1 MIKKRKIPLYS
12 LVVLFTAAIIFSAA
26 SASAKGQINLLAK
39 ATFGDW
45 AEYSVTRENKTIPLL
60 GFKDQKHWRT
70 VSAVDD
76 SSVRIDEYFMMGG
89 RRTTGLGRLVQL
101 SKPFEPIAGLA
112 ETAVV
117 TVISENAET
126 LTLAGKSYACTKIQR
141 KINQP
146 VDDEKFQAKWV
157 GTSTIWI
164 CPDIPLGGLVKMENS
179 YEEQLNSSAEV
190 NKIVE
195 TWMLTGFGFKN
206 WKE

>member
-1 MIKKRKIPLYS
+1 MIKKKKLPSYS
-12 LVVLFTAAIIFSAA
+12 LVILFTAASAFG
-26 SASAKGQINLLAK
+26 KDQINLLTK
-39 ATFGDW
+39 AAFGDW

-70 VSAVDD
+70 VSVVDE
-76 SSVRIDEYFMMGG
+76 SGVRIDEYLMMGG
-89 RRTTGLGRLVQL
+89 SRTTGLGRLVSL
-101 SKPFEPIAGLA
+101 SKPFEPISGLA
-112 ETAVV
+112 ETAAV
-117 TVISENAET
+117 TVVSESTET

-164 CPDIPLGGLVKMENS
+164 CPDVPLGGLVKMENS
-179 YEEQLNSSAEV
+179 YEDQLNSSSEV

-195 TWMLTGFGFKN
+195 TWVLTDFGFKN

>member
-1 MIKKRKIPLYS
+1 MIKKRKLALYS
-12 LVVLFTAAIIFSAA
+12 PVVLFAAVSAFA
-26 SASAKGQINLLAK
+26 VSQVNLLTK
-39 ATFGDW
+39 AAFGDW
-45 AEYSVTRENKTIPLL
+45 AEYSVAKENKTIPLL

-70 VSAVDD
+70 ISAVDD

-89 RRTTGLGRLVQL
+89 QRTTGLGRLVPL
-101 SKPFEPIAGLA
+101 SKPFEPISGLA
-112 ETAVV
+112 ETAAV

-164 CPDIPLGGLVKMENS
+164 CPDVPLGGLVKMENN
-179 YEEQLNSSAEV
+179 YEDQLNSSAEV
-190 NKIVE
+190 NKIFE
-195 TWMLTGFGFKN
+195 TWVLTDFGFKN

>member
-1 MIKKRKIPLYS
+1 MIKKRKLALYS
-12 LVVLFTAAIIFSAA
+12 PVVLFAAVSAFA
-26 SASAKGQINLLAK
+26 VSQVNLLTK
-39 ATFGDW
+39 AAFGDW

-70 VSAVDD
+70 ISAVDD

-89 RRTTGLGRLVQL
+89 QRTTGLGRLVPL
-101 SKPFEPIAGLA
+101 SKPFEPISGLA

-117 TVISENAET
+117 TIISENAET

-146 VDDEKFQAKWV
+146 VDDEKFQAKWA

-164 CPDIPLGGLVKMENS
+164 CPDVPLGGLVKMENS
-179 YEEQLNSSAEV
+179 YEDQLNSSAEV

-195 TWMLTGFGFKN
+195 TWVLTDFGFKN

>member
-1 MIKKRKIPLYS
+1 MLNKRKLELYAMI
-12 LVVLFTAAIIFSAA
+12 VLFAAA
-26 SASAKGQINLLAK
+26 SAFALSQVNLLTK
-39 ATFGDW
+39 AEFGDW
-45 AEYSVTRENKTIPLL
+45 AEYSVTRENKTIPLM

-70 VSAVDD
+70 ISVVDD
-76 SSVRIDEYFMMGG
+76 SSVRIDEYFEMAGQ
-89 RRTTGLGRLVQL
+89 RTTGLGRIVPL

-112 ETAVV
+112 ETATV
-117 TVISENAET
+117 TVVSESPET

-146 VDDEKFQAKWV
+146 VNDEKFQGKWA

-164 CPDIPLGGLVKMENS
+164 CPDVPLGGLVKMENN
-179 YEEQLNSSAEV
+179 YEEQLNSSTEA

-195 TWMLTGFGFKN
+195 TWVLTNFGFKN

>member
-1 MIKKRKIPLYS
+1 MIKKRKLPLYS
-12 LVVLFTAAIIFSAA
+12 PVVLFAAVSAFA
-26 SASAKGQINLLAK
+26 VSQVNLLTK
-39 ATFGDW
+39 AAFGDW

-70 VSAVDD
+70 ISAVDD

-89 RRTTGLGRLVQL
+89 QRTTGLGRLVPL
-101 SKPFEPIAGLA
+101 SKPFEPISGLA
-112 ETAVV
+112 ETAAV

-164 CPDIPLGGLVKMENS
+164 CPDVPLGGLVKMENN
-179 YEEQLNSSAEV
+179 YEDQLNSSAEV
-190 NKIVE
+190 NKIFE
-195 TWMLTGFGFKN
+195 TWVLTDFGFKN

>member
-1 MIKKRKIPLYS
+1 MLKKRKLALYF
-12 LVVLFTAAIIFSAA
+12 LVVLFAAVSAFA
-26 SASAKGQINLLAK
+26 MSQVNLLTK
-39 ATFGDW
+39 AALGDW

-70 VSAVDD
+70 ISAVDD
-76 SSVRIDEYFMMGG
+76 SGVRIDEYFMMGG
-89 RRTTGLGRLVQL
+89 QRTTGLGRLVPL
-101 SKPFEPIAGLA
+101 SKPFEPISGLA

-117 TVISENAET
+117 TVVSESAET
-126 LTLAGKSYACTKIQR
+126 LTLAGKSYACSKIQR

-146 VDDEKFQAKWV
+146 VNDEKFQGKWA

-164 CPDIPLGGLVKMENS
+164 CPDAPLGGLVKMENS
-179 YEEQLNSSAEV
+179 YEDQLNSSAEV

-195 TWMLTGFGFKN
+195 TWVLTDFGFKN

>member
-1 MIKKRKIPLYS
+1 MIKKKKIPLYS
-12 LVVLFTAAIIFSAA
+12 QVTFFTAAIIFSAA
-26 SASAKGQINLLAK
+26 SAFAMSQVNLLAK
-39 ATFGDW
+39 AAFGDW

-76 SSVRIDEYFMMGG
+76 SSVRIDEYIMMGG
-89 RRTTGLGRLVQL
+89 RRTTGLGRLVPL
-101 SKPFEPIAGLA
+101 SKPFEPISGLA

-117 TVISENAET
+117 TVISENAEI

-157 GTSTIWI
+157 GTSMIWI
-164 CPDIPLGGLVKMENS
+164 CPDVPLGGLVKMENN
-179 YEEQLNSSAEV
+179 YEDQLNSSAEV

-195 TWMLTGFGFKN
+195 TWVLTDFGFKN

>member
-1 MIKKRKIPLYS
+1 MIKKRKLALYS
-12 LVVLFTAAIIFSAA
+12 PVVLFAAVFAFAVS
-26 SASAKGQINLLAK
+26 QVNLLTK
-39 ATFGDW
+39 AAFGDW

-70 VSAVDD
+70 ISAVDD

-89 RRTTGLGRLVQL
+89 QRTTGLGRLVPL
-101 SKPFEPIAGLA
+101 SKPFEPISGLA

-117 TVISENAET
+117 TIISENAET

-146 VDDEKFQAKWV
+146 VDDEKFQAKWA

-164 CPDIPLGGLVKMENS
+164 CPDVPLGGLVKMENS
-179 YEEQLNSSAEV
+179 YEDQLNSSAEV

-195 TWMLTGFGFKN
+195 TWVLTDFGFKN